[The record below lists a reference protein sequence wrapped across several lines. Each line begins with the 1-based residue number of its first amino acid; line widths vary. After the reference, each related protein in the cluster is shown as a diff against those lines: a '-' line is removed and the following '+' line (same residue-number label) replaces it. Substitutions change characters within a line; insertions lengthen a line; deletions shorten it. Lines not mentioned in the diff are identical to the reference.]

1 VRQQQETKPLL
12 FITATR
18 LGDAVLS
25 TGVLAWFLHRYQ
37 GHPVHIACGAVA
49 APLFE
54 AVPNLKKI
62 HVMQKAP
69 LWGHWRTLLADCWG
83 TQWAAVIDLR
93 RSITP
98 WLLRAEHRRR
108 WTPPVHEMPK
118 AAALA
123 QGLGIPALPPPH
135 VWLTG
140 LHRGAAAALLPHDK
154 PVLALAPTA
163 GWRGKEWP
171 IDRFITVA
179 EILTAETG
187 ILPGAAIAV
196 AGSLHERDRAT
207 PLLAHFRERAIDL
220 MGSTDL
226 LTLAACFEK
235 SNLFIGNDSG
245 LMHLAAAAGVPT
257 LGLFGPSN
265 ERVYR
270 PTGPHTAFIRTPQ
283 SLAELTNFRGYDPAT
298 VGSLMGSLSPA
309 AVVNAA
315 SALWRH
321 IHEQEAA

>member
-1 VRQQQETKPLL
+1 MFQQQKPKPLL

-25 TGVLAWFLHRYQ
+25 TGVLMWFLQRYPE
-37 GHPVHIACGAVA
+37 HPVHIACGSVS

-54 AVPNLKKI
+54 AVPHLKKI
-62 HVMQKAP
+62 HVMRKAP
-69 LWGHWRTLLADCWG
+69 IWGHWRTLLSECWN

-98 WLLRAEHRRR
+98 WLLRAERRWR
-108 WTPPVHEMPK
+108 WTPPAGELPK
-118 AAALA
+118 ATALA
-123 QGLGIPALPPPH
+123 RGLGIPALPPPH
-135 VWLTG
+135 VWLTS
-140 LHRGAAAALLPHDK
+140 LQRGAAAALLPRDK

-171 IDRFITVA
+171 VDRFITVA

-196 AGSLHERDRAT
+196 AGSLHERDRAA
-207 PLLAHFRERAIDL
+207 PLLAHFRDRAIDL

-226 LTLAACFEK
+226 LTLAACFER
-235 SNLFIGNDSG
+235 SQLFIGNDSG

-265 ERVYR
+265 ERIYR
-270 PTGPHTAFIRTPQ
+270 PTGPHTAFVRTPE
-283 SLAELTNFRGYDPAT
+283 SLAELTNFRGYDSGT

-309 AVVNAA
+309 AVIDAA
-315 SALWRH
+315 SALWRRV
-321 IHEQEAA
+321 HEQEAA